1 MFKRKYFG
9 DILERLVET
18 RKFIQ
23 VLAGPRQSGKTTLI
37 QQVMNEIKIPSYYV
51 TTDAIGASSSVWI
64 EQQWEIARLK
74 LKKEAMSKDFLFII
88 DEIQKIPNWTETIKR
103 LWDEDT
109 ISNIPLKLVLLGSS
123 PLLIQ
128 KGMTETLAGRFE
140 LIRIPHWS
148 FSEMRDAFDY
158 SLNQFFYFGGYPGA
172 APLIKDEQRWKNY
185 VKDSLIET
193 TVSRDIFMMNRVD
206 KPILLKRLF
215 EFGCQYS
222 GQILS
227 FNKILG
233 QLQDAGNTT
242 TLAHYLELLTAA
254 GMLTGL
260 QKYSSGRI
268 KQRSSSPK
276 FQVLNTALISAQS
289 GESFENARLN
299 FEFWGHLVES
309 AVGAQLINESI
320 NTGLEIFYWRER
332 NKEVDFVLKKDDRII
347 ALEIKT
353 GKKEATLPG
362 IDEFSKKYD
371 TYKKY
376 LIGRGGLELED
387 FFMLSPSDLF

>member
-1 MFKRKYFG
+1 MFKRKYFD
-9 DILERLVET
+9 DIRKRLAEA

-23 VLAGPRQSGKTTLI
+23 VLAGPRQSGKTTII
-37 QQVMNEIKIPSYYV
+37 QQVMDAIKTPSYYV
-51 TTDAIGASSSVWI
+51 TTDAVDASSSVWI

-74 LKKEAMSKDFLFII
+74 FKETRRNDFLLVI

-109 ISNIPLKLVLLGSS
+109 INKIPLKLVLLGSS

-148 FSEMRDAFDY
+148 FSEMREAFGY

-172 APLIKDEQRWKNY
+172 APLVKEEQRWKNY

-193 TVSRDIFMMNRVD
+193 TVSRDIFMMSRVD

-222 GQILS
+222 GKILS

-260 QKYSSGRI
+260 QKYSSRRI

-276 FQVLNTALISAQS
+276 FQVLNTALISAQF
-289 GESFENARLN
+289 GESFREAKLDH
-299 FEFWGHLVES
+299 EFWGHLVES
-309 AVGAQLINESI
+309 AVGAHLINESI
-320 NTGLEIFYWRER
+320 NSGMEIFYWRER
-332 NKEVDFVLKKDDRII
+332 NREIDFVLKKDDKII
-347 ALEIKT
+347 ALEIKS
-353 GKKEATLPG
+353 GKKETALPG
-362 IDEFSKKYD
+362 IEEFSKKYD
-371 TYKKY
+371 THKK
-376 LIGRGGLELED
+376 LLLGKGGLEFKE
-387 FFMLSPSDLF
+387 FFVLSPIDLF

>member
-1 MFKRKYFG
+1 MFKRKYFD
-9 DILERLVET
+9 DILKRLAEART
-18 RKFIQ
+18 FIQ
-23 VLAGPRQSGKTTLI
+23 VLAGPRQSGKTTII
-37 QQVMNEIKIPSYYV
+37 QQVMDEIKTPSYYV
-51 TTDAIGASSSVWI
+51 TTDAVDASSSVWI
-64 EQQWEIARLK
+64 EQQWDVARLK
-74 LKKEAMSKDFLFII
+74 SKETKSSDFLFVI

-109 ISNIPLKLVLLGSS
+109 INGIPLKLVLLGSS

-148 FSEMRDAFDY
+148 FSEMRDAFGY
-158 SLNQFFYFGGYPGA
+158 SLDQFFYFGGYPGA
-172 APLIKDEQRWKNY
+172 APLVKEEQRWKNY

-193 TVSRDIFMMNRVD
+193 TVSRDIFMMSRVD

-215 EFGCQYS
+215 ELGCQYS

-242 TLAHYLELLTAA
+242 TLAHYLELLDAA

-260 QKYSSGRI
+260 QKFSSGRI

-276 FQVLNTALISAQS
+276 FQVLNTALISAQFGS
-289 GESFENARLN
+289 SFKEAKLN
-299 FEFWGHLVES
+299 HEFWGRLVES
-309 AVGAQLINESI
+309 AVGAHLINESI
-320 NTGLEIFYWRER
+320 NSGMEIFYWRER
-332 NKEVDFVLKKDDRII
+332 NREVDFVLKKDDKII
-347 ALEIKT
+347 ALEIKS
-353 GKKEATLPG
+353 GKKKTALPG
-362 IDEFSKKYD
+362 IEEFSKKYD
-371 TYKKY
+371 IHKK
-376 LIGRGGLELED
+376 LLLGKGGLELKE
-387 FFMLSPSDLF
+387 FFVLSPIDLF

>member
-1 MFKRKYFG
+1 MFKRKYFD
-9 DILERLVET
+9 DILKRLAEA

-23 VLAGPRQSGKTTLI
+23 VLAGPRQSGKTTII
-37 QQVMNEIKIPSYYV
+37 QQVMDEIKTPSYYV
-51 TTDAIGASSSVWI
+51 TTDAVDASSSVWI
-64 EQQWEIARLK
+64 EQQWDVARLK
-74 LKKEAMSKDFLFII
+74 LGETGRKDFLFVI

-109 ISNIPLKLVLLGSS
+109 INGIPLKLVLLGSS

-148 FSEMRDAFDY
+148 FSEMRDAFGY
-158 SLNQFFYFGGYPGA
+158 SLDQFFYFGGYPGA
-172 APLIKDEQRWKNY
+172 APLVKEEQRWKNY

-193 TVSRDIFMMNRVD
+193 TVSRDIFMMSRVD

-215 EFGCQYS
+215 ELGCQYS

-242 TLAHYLELLTAA
+242 TLAHYLELLDAA

-260 QKYSSGRI
+260 QKFSSGRI

-276 FQVLNTALISAQS
+276 FQVLNTALISAQFGS
-289 GESFENARLN
+289 SFKEAKLN
-299 FEFWGHLVES
+299 HEFWGRLVES
-309 AVGAQLINESI
+309 AVGAHLINESI
-320 NTGLEIFYWRER
+320 NSGMEIFYWRER
-332 NKEVDFVLKKDDRII
+332 NREVDFVLKKDDKII
-347 ALEIKT
+347 ALEIKS
-353 GKKEATLPG
+353 GKKKTALPG
-362 IDEFSKKYD
+362 IEEFSKKYD
-371 TYKKY
+371 IHKK
-376 LIGRGGLELED
+376 LLLGKGGLELKE
-387 FFMLSPSDLF
+387 FFVLSPIDLF

>member
-1 MFKRKYFG
+1 MFKRKYFD
-9 DILERLVET
+9 DIRKRLAEA

-23 VLAGPRQSGKTTLI
+23 VLAGPRQSGKTTII
-37 QQVMNEIKIPSYYV
+37 QQVMDEIKTPSYYV
-51 TTDAIGASSSVWI
+51 TTDAVEASSSVWI
-64 EQQWEIARLK
+64 EQQWDVARLK
-74 LKKEAMSKDFLFII
+74 LGETGRNDFLLVI

-109 ISNIPLKLVLLGSS
+109 INKIPLKLVLLGSS

-148 FSEMRDAFDY
+148 FSEMRDAFGY
-158 SLNQFFYFGGYPGA
+158 SLDQFFYFGGYPGA
-172 APLIKDEQRWKNY
+172 APLVKEEQRWKNY

-193 TVSRDIFMMNRVD
+193 TVSRDIFMMSRVD

-215 EFGCQYS
+215 ELGCKYS

-242 TLAHYLELLTAA
+242 TLAHYLELLDAA

-276 FQVLNTALISAQS
+276 FQVLNTALISAQFGS
-289 GESFENARLN
+289 SFKEAKLN
-299 FEFWGHLVES
+299 HEFWGHLVES
-309 AVGAQLINESI
+309 AVGAHLINESI
-320 NTGLEIFYWRER
+320 NSGMEIFYWRER
-332 NKEVDFVLKKDDRII
+332 NREVDFILKKEDKII
-347 ALEIKT
+347 ALEIKS
-353 GKKEATLPG
+353 GKKKAALTG
-362 IDEFSKKYD
+362 IEEFSKKYD
-371 TYKKY
+371 THKK
-376 LIGRGGLELED
+376 LLLGKGGLELKE
-387 FFMLSPSDLF
+387 FFVLFPIDLF